1 MNETT
6 QIVLYALV
14 AGFSPLA
21 LLATLAVLGSGR
33 GRLNGT
39 CFAVGFLLTQSTV
52 LLIAVLLGAAATPD
66 RDRGHETLS
75 AALGLAAGVALIALA
90 ARSRS
95 SGEPEEAIGR
105 SRVEALLTRLHGLH
119 PATAFS
125 VGALLGVGGV
135 KRLTI
140 TLLAG
145 ASIALTGLN
154 PAEKLAL
161 GIVYV
166 VIASLL
172 VTVPVAV
179 YLVAGSRANPWT
191 ANAEAWLIRN
201 DQRFTIVSTLVFGV
215 ILIGHSLYLLAAS

>member
-21 LLATLAVLGSGR
+21 LLATLAILGSGR

-39 CFAVGFLLTQSTV
+39 VFAVGFLVAQSTV
-52 LLIAVLLGAAATPD
+52 LLIAFLLGAAATLD
-66 RDRGHETLS
+66 RDRGHETLG
-75 AALGLAAGVALIALA
+75 AALGLAAGVGLVALA
-90 ARSRS
+90 ARQRS
-95 SGEPEEAIGR
+95 SGEPQERIGA
-105 SRVEALLTRLHGLH
+105 SRTEALLSRLHRLR
-119 PATAFS
+119 PATAFT

-145 ASIALTGLN
+145 ASIALTGLV
-154 PAEKLAL
+154 PAQELAL

-166 VIASLL
+166 ALASAL
-172 VTVPVAV
+172 VTIPVAV
-179 YLVAGSRANPWT
+179 YLVAGSRADAWAT
-191 ANAEAWLIRN
+191 GAEAWLLRN
-201 DQRFTIVSTLVFGV
+201 DQRFTIVSTLVFGLL
-215 ILIGHSLYLLAAS
+215 LIGHSLVLLA

>member
-21 LLATLAVLGSGR
+21 LLATLAVLGSER

-39 CFAVGFLLTQSTV
+39 AFAVGFLLAQSTV
-52 LLIAVLLGAAATPD
+52 ILVAILLGAAATPD
-66 RDRGHETLS
+66 RDRGHERFA
-75 AALGLAAGVALIALA
+75 AALGLAGGVGLLALA
-90 ARSRS
+90 ARQRS
-95 SGEPEEAIGR
+95 SGESNERIGG
-105 SRVEALLTRLHGLH
+105 SRTEALLARLHRLRA
-119 PATAFS
+119 ATAFS

-145 ASIALTGLN
+145 ASIALTGLS
-154 PAEKLAL
+154 PAEELAL
-161 GIVYV
+161 GIAYV
-166 VIASLL
+166 LIASLL
-172 VTVPVAV
+172 VTVPVGI
-179 YLVAGSRANPWT
+179 YLVAGHRADAWAT
-191 ANAEAWLIRN
+191 NAEAWLIRN

-215 ILIGHSLYLLAAS
+215 LLIGHSLVLLA